1 MKKLGLLSVLLVA
14 TSVNAE
20 TFEVNIPELQNE
32 AKGVIKEL
40 ATTLGGELKKAKKSG
55 GATAAITVCNTKA
68 GPLTALVNSKSDW
81 EISRTS
87 LKLRNPENAPDQ
99 WEKAALEEFARKA
112 NIGAN
117 LEKLAFSQ
125 VVVEEDG
132 RKVFRMMKAIPV
144 AEQCLACHGSK
155 MKPELADHLQK
166 LYPEDKATGF
176 SQGDLRGAFS
186 LKKYL

>member
-1 MKKLGLLSVLLVA
+1 MKRWGVLGILLVSA
-14 TSVNAE
+14 AVNSE
-20 TFEVNIPELQNE
+20 TFEVNIPELQQE
-32 AKGVIKEL
+32 AKGVIKQL

-68 GPLTALVNSKSDW
+68 GPLTELVNSESEW

-87 LKLRNPENAPDQ
+87 LKLRNLENAPDD
-99 WEKAALEEFARKA
+99 WEKAVLESFEKKA

-117 LEKLAFSQ
+117 LEILAFSQ
-125 VVVEEDG
+125 VIVDDEG

-144 AEQCLACHGSK
+144 GEQCLACHGSK
-155 MKPELADHLQK
+155 IKPELSDHLDK
-166 LYPEDKATGF
+166 LYPEDQAKGF

>member
-1 MKKLGLLSVLLVA
+1 MNKMGLLSVLLVA

-20 TFEVNIPELQNE
+20 TFQVNIPELQNE
-32 AKGVIKEL
+32 AKGIIKEL
-40 ATTLGGELKKAKKSG
+40 AATLGGELKKAKKSG
-55 GATAAITVCNTKA
+55 GASAAITVCNTKA
-68 GPLTALVNSKSDW
+68 GPLTELVNSKSDW

-87 LKLRNPENAPDQ
+87 LKLRNPDNAPDQ
-99 WEKAALEEFARKA
+99 WERTALEDFDTKA

-117 LEKLAFSQ
+117 LDKLAFSQ
-125 VVVEEDG
+125 VVVDEDG

-144 AEQCLACHGSK
+144 AEQCLGCHGTK
-155 MKPELADHLQK
+155 IKPDLADQLQK

-176 SQGDLRGAFS
+176 SKGELRGAFS